1 MNYTSGKS
9 NPLYDTS
16 VLNNI
21 PFFNYENYK

>member
-21 PFFNYENYK
+21 PVFKVENCK